1 MGKTMPST
9 PRGSARLWVRRL
21 WAALLLVVLGVYA
34 GSAGAQ
40 STDYATLTQTTVS
53 QLVSVLDLYRRDRAA
68 EAQAQLAKL
77 RPGLVQLK
85 DIADRYRELANA
97 EHDRCMTQVVELE
110 KRTSDLDEEEQ
121 KVELALG
128 ALDAELA
135 SNATKV
141 QVAGQEMERLNASLN
156 EIAARMQER
165 ERKLKELQDW
175 WWVPGY
181 GQYLGIRTLADKDIE
196 VYQSQI
202 NSLQDQSRLMQDQ
215 EQALAAAEQARAK
228 LAADSEVSQRT
239 LTGLRQMRD
248 TAQADLG
255 RLKTSSTVLTEASV
269 LWAKAGDLLDLTA
282 QDQLLSLETMELM
295 LQEAG
300 NVPDFANAAQDYAGD
315 LQSSLLLFARSVD
328 NGSNFLNSDDAALC
342 GGPPRDPNAP
352 KVSKP
357 CSMVEQIT
365 QYYEIVDPVTCSF
378 RYTNPPG
385 CPPFPTEIE
394 VSDAAAAAAR
404 ASGAWTRAPGENW
417 VGRNR
422 CRAIAAIYYGQVD
435 GPDACEAVCMTDSS
449 CKFWTFNEANG
460 MMPRSRFECW
470 GGRGEA
476 TPNRS
481 AWGGFIS
488 GGRS

>member
-1 MGKTMPST
+1 M
-9 PRGSARLWVRRL
+9 
-21 WAALLLVVLGVYA
+21 
-34 GSAGAQ
+34 
-40 STDYATLTQTTVS
+40 
-53 QLVSVLDLYRRDRAA
+53 
-68 EAQAQLAKL
+68 
-77 RPGLVQLK
+77 
-85 DIADRYRELANA
+85 
-97 EHDRCMTQVVELE
+97 
-110 KRTSDLDEEEQ
+110 
-121 KVELALG
+121 G

-135 SNATKV
+135 ANATKM
-141 QVAGQEMERLNASLN
+141 QVAGQEMQLLNASLN

-202 NSLQDQSRLMQDQ
+202 NSLHDQSRLMQDQ

-295 LQEAG
+295 LQESG
-300 NVPDFANAAQDYAGD
+300 NVPDFVNAAEDYAGD
-315 LQSSLLLFARSVD
+315 LQSSLLLFARSID
-328 NGSNFLNSDDAALC
+328 NGSNFLDSGDALC
-342 GGPPRDPNAP
+342 GGPARDPNAP

-365 QYYEIVDPVTCSF
+365 QYYDIVDPVTCSF

-476 TPNRS
+476 TLNRS

-488 GGRS
+488 GGKS

>member
-1 MGKTMPST
+1 MDGIRLSRL
-9 PRGSARLWVRRL
+9 RGSARLWVRRL

-34 GSAGAQ
+34 GPAGAQ
-40 STDYATLTQTTVS
+40 STDNATLTQTTVS
-53 QLVSVLDLYRRDRAA
+53 QLVSALDLYRRDRAA

-110 KRTSDLDEEEQ
+110 KRTSDLYQEEENV
-121 KVELALG
+121 KEAMG

-135 SNATKV
+135 ANATKM
-141 QVAGQEMERLNASLN
+141 QVAGQEMQRLNASLN

-202 NSLQDQSRLMQDQ
+202 NSLHDQSRLMQDQ

-228 LAADSEVSQRT
+228 LATDSEVSQRT

-295 LQEAG
+295 LQEFG
-300 NVPDFANAAQDYAGD
+300 NVPDFVNAAEDYAGD
-315 LQSSLLLFARSVD
+315 LQSSLLLFARSID
-328 NGSNFLNSDDAALC
+328 NGSNFLDSGDALC
-342 GGPPRDPNAP
+342 GGPARDPNAP

-365 QYYEIVDPVTCSF
+365 QYYDIVDPVTCSF

-435 GPDACEAVCMTDSS
+435 GPDACEAVCMTDLS

-476 TPNRS
+476 TPSRS

>member
-34 GSAGAQ
+34 GPAGAQ
-40 STDYATLTQTTVS
+40 STDNATLTQTTVS
-53 QLVSVLDLYRRDRAA
+53 QLVSALDLYRRDRAA

-110 KRTSDLDEEEQ
+110 KRTSDLYQEEENV
-121 KVELALG
+121 KEAMGV
-128 ALDAELA
+128 LDAELA
-135 SNATKV
+135 ANATKM

-202 NSLQDQSRLMQDQ
+202 NSLHDQSRLMQDQ

-295 LQEAG
+295 LQESG
-300 NVPDFANAAQDYAGD
+300 SVPDFVNAAEDYAGD
-315 LQSSLLLFARSVD
+315 LQSSLLLFARSID
-328 NGSNFLNSDDAALC
+328 NGSNFLDSGDALC
-342 GGPPRDPNAP
+342 GGPARDPNAP

-422 CRAIAAIYYGQVD
+422 CRATATIYYGQVD
-435 GPDACEAVCMTDSS
+435 GPDACEAVCMTHPS

>member
-1 MGKTMPST
+1 M
-9 PRGSARLWVRRL
+9 
-21 WAALLLVVLGVYA
+21 
-34 GSAGAQ
+34 
-40 STDYATLTQTTVS
+40 
-53 QLVSVLDLYRRDRAA
+53 
-68 EAQAQLAKL
+68 
-77 RPGLVQLK
+77 
-85 DIADRYRELANA
+85 
-97 EHDRCMTQVVELE
+97 
-110 KRTSDLDEEEQ
+110 
-121 KVELALG
+121 G

-135 SNATKV
+135 ANATKM

-196 VYQSQI
+196 AYQSQI

-295 LQEAG
+295 LQESG
-300 NVPDFANAAQDYAGD
+300 NVPDFANAAEDYAGD

-328 NGSNFLNSDDAALC
+328 NGSNFLNSDDA
-342 GGPPRDPNAP
+342 
-352 KVSKP
+352 P
-357 CSMVEQIT
+357 C
-365 QYYEIVDPVTCSF
+365 
-378 RYTNPPG
+378 
-385 CPPFPTEIE
+385 
-394 VSDAAAAAAR
+394 AA
-404 ASGAWTRAPGENW
+404 
-417 VGRNR
+417 GR
-422 CRAIAAIYYGQVD
+422 RAIR
-435 GPDACEAVCMTDSS
+435 TH
-449 CKFWTFNEANG
+449 
-460 MMPRSRFECW
+460 PRSPSPAAW
-470 GGRGEA
+470 SS
-476 TPNRS
+476 RS
-481 AWGGFIS
+481 
-488 GGRS
+488 RSTTRSSIR